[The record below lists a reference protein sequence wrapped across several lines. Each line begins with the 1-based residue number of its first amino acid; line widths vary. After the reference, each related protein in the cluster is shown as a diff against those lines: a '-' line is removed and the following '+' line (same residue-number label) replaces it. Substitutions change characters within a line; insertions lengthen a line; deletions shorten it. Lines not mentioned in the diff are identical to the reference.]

1 MITDT
6 IDIAADVT
14 GQNTISVAPFSTG
27 VSIGLAG
34 ASGTLNLTTTE
45 LGHLVSSGLVV
56 IGQNDPSAGALDAG
70 DIDATI
76 TGLNRDWSLELLGGS
91 LNLNSISVKSG
102 KSVTLTA
109 AAGNIAAN
117 QINAPAGFT
126 ATATDGASRGI
137 FTLNSGVSATAANIA
152 IDADLNVGGSN
163 VTLAS
168 DGGDINVTG
177 SVITGTDNTNQLSL
191 LASGGDLVVGG
202 TIGSGTLLGAIGSES
217 NQLLGLIAT
226 GDAISL
232 PSVFA
237 GTQNI
242 LIVASGSFTSLATVN
257 TTVNGSP
264 ATPTSLRTR
273 SGGSISVT
281 GAGTASVPGAID
293 SDGFVLFSN
302 GGTTTLGNQII
313 TTNDLITF
321 TGNVIATTN
330 LTMNAGT
337 AGIGFAPTSTVS
349 LGAGDSVL
357 TADEINLPTG
367 ANAVS
372 GNGTTTTL
380 HLQTATASQN
390 VTLGNAATDA
400 DASLELSDDELSSLA
415 SSITSLT
422 IGRADGSG
430 TVLINSAAFRSTVT
444 IQAPTGAGVIV
455 ANGITQE
462 TLGANVTLNGST
474 AAQIGAEIVTR
485 GGDIT
490 IQDNVILT
498 GDVTLDT
505 TDSGTV
511 TGADNTGNVTVAGT
525 IEGTTD
531 GNEGLTIAAGTS
543 GTAGVDGVISLGG
556 AVGAVNSV
564 AFFTISSADSATL
577 PSIRSADF
585 VDITGRTFTFSSGV
599 TTLNGGQFRINN
611 SGLVTIDTAAFNVE
625 GGFVQNAAATGDIS
639 LGSDI
644 LTLGG
649 QVIFTN
655 DLTLTSNVTIDSGS
669 GNTITF
675 GGLVDGA
682 QSLSISAGNV
692 GAVNFDD
699 AVGSVTPLTSLSVTN
714 SGSIT
719 LASVSG
725 GPTVRAGQVSLDST
739 GLITIN
745 GSGTDGGIDSDAT
758 VDIAGGSITQNGLI
772 IARDAGANIILNAD
786 GAIAIAND
794 LTVSSASSQIEINS
808 GNTGTGD
815 LTFVGTPTL
824 TADTILLTAGDG
836 VGGAGS
842 TAIVQ
847 AQNGSG
853 GPIFAGITSGSPR
866 SRSLTITQDG
876 NITDSTLPVGA
887 QFSDGRSALL
897 YSLTSE
903 EGTVTIANPA
913 TIADT
918 RLTLTSTAST
928 TPNIFITGPISVVSL
943 TTNGN
948 ASITGGITA
957 TGVTLFDSTVVP
969 GNVTFNG
976 AVSLDGN
983 IIASGDICIQS
994 TMTLLS
1000 DTTFE
1005 TSGSGIIQIKAAVD
1019 AGANDLTL
1027 TAADVDFSNTGSLT
1041 GTGDLVFQTNAAGDN
1056 IVLGNALDSDA
1067 GFDLTS
1073 DGLSSSRL
1081 VPGFASVTFGRAD
1094 GTGVL
1099 SLGSAVTLD
1108 DPATFRMGGVGGS
1121 ITIGNALIGTGN
1133 AGFTFD
1139 APTTAINAAVTL
1151 AGGDVRILDDA
1162 TLGTATISTGGGL
1175 VDISG
1180 DVTLTGDSTINT
1192 SGGNVRLGSTVN
1204 ADATAN
1210 SRVFTIN
1217 AGAGTVTFLG
1227 DIGTDNGT
1235 LLSSLSS
1242 TASRTTIGSAHTAAG
1257 QTYTGDWTVGGTV
1270 LADSGTIEAT
1280 GNTTLSANTTLTATG
1295 GDVTLG
1301 GTLDSATA
1309 GSERTLVISA
1319 PTGAISIT
1327 GDAGSTVRLQSFSAT
1342 ATTIQTAS
1350 VKTIAA
1356 IDFTGDTTLN
1366 GGVNPVVIDG
1376 TDITFNSP
1384 VVLDSNTTVNA
1395 TGAATFDS
1403 TIRSATS
1410 IRSTLAVNSP
1420 VAVFGGNIGG
1430 ASGDSAEL
1438 GSLTTNDGGSLSI
1451 AASSILVFGDITF
1464 GDAITLANDLIVD
1477 SGGSISFRSTIDSD
1491 SISARA
1497 LTVNSGGSTANTVF
1511 LGNVG
1516 SANALA
1522 SLTTNA
1528 AGTTFLPATI
1538 RTTGAQVYLD
1548 NIRLANNDTVL
1559 TAGSFNFDQRINSD
1573 TSVRS
1578 LTLNASGQTRLGGE
1592 VGGVISGSPEALALA
1607 TLTTDAAGTL
1617 LIGGNVTTSSS
1628 QSYGEDTQLIGDVV
1642 LSGNG
1647 ITFANA
1653 IRSQDGGPTRALTM
1667 AGGAAGVTVSGSIGV
1682 GSNLTSLTA
1691 SGSTISVRAVQT
1703 TGSQSYTGTTTI
1715 VGDAAALNGDFDV
1728 FGIATVTGDIQ
1739 GNNVRFR
1746 RQDSLTAAPT
1756 SLTGNVTS
1764 TLSGATISFQDDLS
1778 IGANTA
1784 ISGSDAT
1791 VTFGGRVNTLGS
1803 NARSLTVNTSGV
1815 TTFTGA
1821 VGDTNRLS
1829 SFATDA
1835 AGTTRLLG
1843 GLVSSTGAVTMLDPV
1858 VLGANTSI
1866 AGTDVTF
1873 GGTVDGDVAGRN
1885 LTITGTGTTTFG
1897 GALGATQSLG
1907 RLLVNDQN
1915 NNRVTVVGGNITTS
1929 NGMVF
1934 GGPVRLTQN
1943 SIMNGGSGTLF
1954 FRGTIDTDTS
1964 ASATRSLTLLSDAV
1978 VKLATNGDAT
1988 DIASGGSTA
1997 GDVTVIPFR
2006 FAGSI
2011 GAIRPL
2017 NSLTLGAARSS
2028 SPQSASA
2035 VFAAPLNGIGG
2046 FDASGRIVAHTGMF
2060 DTVTR
2065 GDGKRAATSSFVI
2078 TVDGNGF
2085 AMGAGQKLTAFGN
2098 IAVNATGRPV
2108 TLSDMSATGRID
2120 VTAASIGLTSFSKT
2134 AAFTNVLVAGTY
2146 TTRPEFLVDFIA
2158 KHGIDFNL
2166 PGNAPLTGSI
2176 GLFATDSGVPGNG
2189 LDGQIFGRFESATGT
2204 AAVISQALFNA
2215 PGSTSR
2221 LLPIDLVASQSPTNA
2236 ASALAGA
2243 IPRDNREREV
2253 TQAVILS
2260 AAFGKTLEN
2269 IQLFTKAL
2277 DAQTLAEF
2285 LVGRALYQDVPATLN
2300 PVNSDR
2306 KVSLNR
2312 LSNQPVLATIEAYC
2326 DLAYEDGAAAFD
2338 NIVQGKP
2345 VAEPRLGQL
2354 KDAVSAAWEE
2364 YVNVVGEAGASGRGF
2379 RQHLEEIGA
2388 SGNENEKLAILA
2400 LDKARALLERVDD
2413 IGLSP
2418 RERLQVREAIINS
2431 IGGGQIKDLE
2441 SAIIGRAV
2449 AMVTQ

>member
-1 MITDT
+1 
-6 IDIAADVT
+6 
-14 GQNTISVAPFSTG
+14 
-27 VSIGLAG
+27 
-34 ASGTLNLTTTE
+34 
-45 LGHLVSSGLVV
+45 
-56 IGQNDPSAGALDAG
+56 
-70 DIDATI
+70 
-76 TGLNRDWSLELLGGS
+76 
-91 LNLNSISVKSG
+91 
-102 KSVTLTA
+102 
-109 AAGNIAAN
+109 
-117 QINAPAGFT
+117 
-126 ATATDGASRGI
+126 
-137 FTLNSGVSATAANIA
+137 
-152 IDADLNVGGSN
+152 
-163 VTLAS
+163 
-168 DGGDINVTG
+168 
-177 SVITGTDNTNQLSL
+177 
-191 LASGGDLVVGG
+191 
-202 TIGSGTLLGAIGSES
+202 
-217 NQLLGLIAT
+217 
-226 GDAISL
+226 
-232 PSVFA
+232 
-237 GTQNI
+237 
-242 LIVASGSFTSLATVN
+242 
-257 TTVNGSP
+257 
-264 ATPTSLRTR
+264 
-273 SGGSISVT
+273 
-281 GAGTASVPGAID
+281 
-293 SDGFVLFSN
+293 
-302 GGTTTLGNQII
+302 
-313 TTNDLITF
+313 
-321 TGNVIATTN
+321 
-330 LTMNAGT
+330 
-337 AGIGFAPTSTVS
+337 
-349 LGAGDSVL
+349 
-357 TADEINLPTG
+357 
-367 ANAVS
+367 
-372 GNGTTTTL
+372 
-380 HLQTATASQN
+380 
-390 VTLGNAATDA
+390 
-400 DASLELSDDELSSLA
+400 
-415 SSITSLT
+415 
-422 IGRADGSG
+422 
-430 TVLINSAAFRSTVT
+430 
-444 IQAPTGAGVIV
+444 
-455 ANGITQE
+455 
-462 TLGANVTLNGST
+462 
-474 AAQIGAEIVTR
+474 
-485 GGDIT
+485 
-490 IQDNVILT
+490 
-498 GDVTLDT
+498 
-505 TDSGTV
+505 
-511 TGADNTGNVTVAGT
+511 VAGT

-531 GNEGLTIAAGTS
+531 GNEGITIAAGTS

-556 AVGAVNSV
+556 AVGATNSV
-564 AFFTISSADSATL
+564 ANFTISSADSATL

-639 LGSDI
+639 LGADI
-644 LTLGG
+644 LTQGG

-655 DLTLTSNVTIDSGS
+655 DLALTSNVTIDSGS

-692 GAVNFDD
+692 GAVSFDD

-725 GPTVRAGQVSLDST
+725 GPTVRAGQVSLSSS
-739 GLITIN
+739 GLVTIN
-745 GSGTDGGIDSDAT
+745 GTGTDGGIDSDAT
-758 VDIAGGSITQNGLI
+758 VAITGGSITQNGLI
-772 IARDAGANIILNAD
+772 IARDSGADITLNAD
-786 GAIAIAND
+786 GAITIAND
-794 LTVSSASSQIEINS
+794 LTVGSASGQIEINS
-808 GNTGTGD
+808 GNTGVGD

-836 VGGAGS
+836 VGGAGA

-887 QFSDGRSALL
+887 QFTDGRSALL

-948 ASITGGITA
+948 ASITGNITA

-976 AVSLDGN
+976 PVTLDGN
-983 IIASGDICIQS
+983 INTSGDICIQS
-994 TMTLLS
+994 ALTLLA

-1019 AGANDLTL
+1019 AGSNDLTL

-1081 VPGFASVTFGRAD
+1081 VPGFASITFGRAD

-1099 SLGSAVTLD
+1099 SLASAVTLD
-1108 DPATFRMGGVGGS
+1108 DPATFRMGGIGGS
-1121 ITIGNALIGTGN
+1121 ITIGNALTGTGN

-1162 TLGTATISTGGGL
+1162 TLGTATIATGGGL

-1342 ATTIQTAS
+1342 ANTIQTAS

-1464 GDAITLANDLIVD
+1464 GDAITLTNDLTVD

-1491 SISARA
+1491 SVSARA

-1728 FGIATVTGDIQ
+1728 FGTATVTGDIQ

-1756 SLTGNVTS
+1756 SLTGNITS

-1784 ISGSDAT
+1784 VSGSNAT

-1829 SFATDA
+1829 SVATDA
-1835 AGTTRLLG
+1835 AGTTLILG
-1843 GLVSSTGAVTMLDPV
+1843 GLVSSTGAVTILDPA

-1873 GGTVDGDVAGRN
+1873 GSTVDGDAAGRN

-2046 FDASGRIVAHTGMF
+2046 FDASGRIVTHTGMF

-2120 VTAASIGLTSFSKT
+2120 VTAGSIGLTSFSKT

-2146 TTRPEFLVDFIA
+2146 TTRPEFLVDFVA